1 MLREILQECGM
12 KESKKEWLTIYNTT
26 VRPKNT
32 KTEEKYTGVTNLEAT
47 KALSRSSLDEM
58 T

>member
-1 MLREILQECGM
+1 M
-12 KESKKEWLTIYNTT
+12 KETKREWLTIYNTT